1 MITFTQVVEMSVIII
16 DNGTSQ
22 DYTHWDDH
30 TIPSLLLV
38 LKEKIFQIELFV
50 VVSNFCIPSS
60 QGARHNPVV

>member
-1 MITFTQVVEMSVIII
+1 MITFTQIVEMSVTII

-38 LKEKIFQIELFV
+38 LKEKIFQIEL
-50 VVSNFCIPSS
+50 VVSNFCMPSS

>member
-1 MITFTQVVEMSVIII
+1 MITFTQVVEISVTII

-38 LKEKIFQIELFV
+38 LKEEIFQIEL
-50 VVSNFCIPSS
+50 S
-60 QGARHNPVV
+60 